1 MKEATPQ
8 NQDDKTISQ
17 PNKQRRRRRN
27 NNPNKPNQGIPSNSQ
42 GDQSPRSNNNSVRSK
57 GRSNFKKNNSRN
69 FSDNKSKFSKP
80 AVAVS
85 QKTVTELLLPSAT
98 ALHEFEYAVEGGA
111 ERLLNIAKA
120 EQEHRHAWEK
130 HALNSQ
136 IKSQRLGLLFGFF
149 IALAA
154 LLVVQLLASAGNDV
168 LAQTVVIAVFGSI
181 ALAIIISFL
190 SPARKAY
197 RKK

>member
-1 MKEATPQ
+1 MIIVMKEATPQ
-8 NQDDKTISQ
+8 NQDDKTSQ

-27 NNPNKPNQGIPSNSQ
+27 NNPNKQHQGNPANAQ
-42 GDQSPRSNNNSVRSK
+42 GGQPPRNNNPARSK
-57 GRSNFKKNNSRN
+57 GRPNFRKNNSRD

-85 QKTVTELLLPSAT
+85 QKTVTELLLPSAA

-136 IKSQRLGLLFGFF
+136 IKSQRLGLLFGFKYF
-149 IALAA
+149 NFFNLHRE
-154 LLVVQLLASAGNDV
+154 S
-168 LAQTVVIAVFGSI
+168 
-181 ALAIIISFL
+181 
-190 SPARKAY
+190 
-197 RKK
+197 